1 MTSSARVIVFGYH
14 EVGYR
19 CLEWLLSHGAPIPA
33 VFTHEDDARE
43 RIWFR
48 SVAGLARDAGV
59 PVLTPSSLK
68 DPAIVARIS
77 EWRPDVLYSFY
88 YRNMIPREILAI
100 PRYGAFNMHGS
111 LLPRYRGRVP
121 INWAIIHGERET
133 GATLHHMVARA
144 DAGDIVDQEACPI
157 GPDDTAYDV
166 FLKVTEAAVTV
177 LARSHDAI
185 IAGRAPRR
193 PQDEGRA
200 TTFGGR
206 GPEDGRIDWDR
217 DAVSVFNFV
226 RALTEPYPG
235 AFSALRGAR
244 FRVWWGRPVVLAPG
258 DRKPAGCVVSVEPL
272 IVATRDGGF
281 RVDRLEWAEPDA
293 PGRRDFIIGERVG

>member
-14 EVGYR
+14 EVGY
-19 CLEWLLSHGAPIPA
+19 CGLEWLLSHGVSVAA
-33 VFTHEDDARE
+33 VFTHEDDPRE

-59 PVLTPSSLK
+59 PVFTPSSLK
-68 DPAIVARIS
+68 DAAIVARIS

-88 YRNMIPREILAI
+88 YRNMIAREILAI
-100 PRYGAFNMHGS
+100 PRRGAFNMHGS

-157 GPDDTAYDV
+157 DPDDTARDV
-166 FLKVTEAAVTV
+166 FMKVTKAAVTV
-177 LARSHDAI
+177 LARTHDAI
-185 IAGRAPRR
+185 VAGCAPRR
-193 PQDEGRA
+193 AQDESQA

-217 DAVSVFNFV
+217 DAVSIYNFV

-235 AFSALRGAR
+235 AFSVVRGAR
-244 FRVWWGRPVVLAPG
+244 FRIWWGRPVVLTAK
-258 DRKPAGCVVSVEPL
+258 DRKPPGCVVSVEPL
-272 IVATRDGGF
+272 IIATRDGGF
-281 RVDRLEWAEPDA
+281 RVERFEWVEPNA
-293 PGRRDFIIGERVG
+293 PGGRDFIIGERVG